1 MTKTWLILGLVTGS
15 LAAACGGSQKPAE
28 DQSDANSASEKTKEA
43 AKDAGEATEKATE
56 EAGEKIEDA
65 GDKVKEKTKDEN

>member
-1 MTKTWLILGLVTGS
+1 MTKTWLMLGLVIGS
-15 LAAACGGSQKPAE
+15 LVVACGGSQKPAE
-28 DQSDANSASEKTKEA
+28 DQSDASASEKTKEA